1 MHVGGRNPTI
11 TASDYIECESNRKE
25 QRLGRLLRLI
35 FLSGYSPNNMCNSS
49 NTTEFE
55 VVRTFRYVVHIPT
68 FILGLVVNSAA
79 LGMICFRL
87 KNWTETVIYMTN
99 LIFSDILLLFS
110 LPFKMYAYKKK
121 NTWHLGAR
129 FCQFVESLYFVN
141 TYGTILLIM
150 LISVD
155 RYIAIKH
162 PFNARTL
169 RSPKKAAIACTVL
182 WLGIWSASIPN
193 YLQKTSEEDKTC
205 FSNFSTFWEK
215 RAIPLSML
223 AIFVSSAAVV
233 IFCSVHIRRTLQS
246 GDEVR
251 DDLDTK
257 VSRRII
263 SSNLVIFLVC
273 FTPCHVALFLYFLAK
288 NCYIAEDY
296 QVPLRV
302 FLQISQCLATTNCF
316 LDAMYYI
323 LMIKEFWKSK
333 RKRTEETLSTNIS

>member
-1 MHVGGRNPTI
+1 MHAGGRNPTI

-25 QRLGRLLRLI
+25 QRLAPI

-150 LISVD
+150 LISLD

-162 PFNARTL
+162 PFKEFCRCWKFKQHTSKLLVNAAGQ
-169 RSPKKAAIACTVL
+169 AASVGRGAVDVSGRDPSSGLTE
-182 WLGIWSASIPN
+182 GR
-193 YLQKTSEEDKTC
+193 
-205 FSNFSTFWEK
+205 EK
-215 RAIPLSML
+215 RKELKIVQREGPIKPGDQVYVRAFRRKWNEPRREEPFTVTKASPTTVQVEGRSTWYHLNHCTR
-223 AIFVSSAAVV
+223 AVPQV
-233 IFCSVHIRRTLQS
+233 QS
-246 GDEVR
+246 GVEPEYLTVR
-251 DDLDTK
+251 AATK
-257 VSRRII
+257 
-263 SSNLVIFLVC
+263 C
-273 FTPCHVALFLYFLAK
+273 FPMLLE
-288 NCYIAEDY
+288 IAESSP
-296 QVPLRV
+296 VERETPM
-302 FLQISQCLATTNCF
+302 
-316 LDAMYYI
+316 MYCYS
-323 LMIKEFWKSK
+323 LHDMQDVQEGNDNVTVDSK
-333 RKRTEETLSTNIS
+333 GS